1 MVDKKSPVKRQT
13 VAKSTRAPRSKKLNL
28 DKLITSIKNISTRY
42 KRNGKMSGGNIK
54 GFENV
59 KTEIEKFFMTTT
71 ALNYSNTSFQN
82 MLEDIIKIKGNNTSK
97 DELLAKINTLIT
109 TPIDIDNPETAI
121 GILLSA
127 PYDIP
132 SMLNSPIKK
141 DRIGKRITFFY
152 TYSNNPPVL
161 IMPVQNIFKD
171 STTNISDPL
180 LKKALSYISL
190 VQIATTLAII
200 YNFIDNSS

>member
-42 KRNGKMSGGNIK
+42 KKNGKMSGG
-54 GFENV
+54 
-59 KTEIEKFFMTTT
+59 EIEGFKDVKKKIEEFFMTTT
-71 ALNYSNTSFQN
+71 ALNYNTSFQN
-82 MLEDIIKIKGNNTSK
+82 MLEDIEKIKLNLKN
-97 DELLAKINTLIT
+97 DELLVKINTLIT
-109 TPIDIDNPETAI
+109 TPIVIDANTTAI
-121 GILLSA
+121 GNLLSKL
-127 PYDIP
+127 YNVN
-132 SMLNSPIKK
+132 SELNSPNKK
-141 DRIGKRITFFY
+141 DRIGKRITFFFN
-152 TYSNNPPVL
+152 YSKNPPVL
-161 IMPVQNIFKD
+161 KEHVENIFKD
-171 STTNISDPL
+171 STTNIPDPL